1 MPANHVSL
9 DFSIS
14 ETGLDPGEKFEELE
28 VEKILKRSFEFT
40 IEFIIRAGSSGKEK
54 FGRKM
59 VLRDSEGYYWRDR
72 FIAGHAISVTN
83 DSARDNTERFCFVFE
98 HFFSLP
104 QRLAESG
111 IFFFF
116 LLNAARFA
124 CARLS
129 SSLVPGDSDWAV
141 GNDGGGGWREGKKK
155 SSGEYGDTVVN
166 PARFRNNNG
175 HTFQE

>member
-1 MPANHVSL
+1 MKSL
-9 DFSIS
+9 
-14 ETGLDPGEKFEELE
+14 KNWWQ
-28 VEKILKRSFEFT
+28 KILKRWFEFT
-40 IEFIIRAGSSGKEK
+40 IEFIIRAGTSGKEK

-59 VLRDSEGYYWRDR
+59 VLRDSEGYWRDR

-116 LLNAARFA
+116 FLNAARFA
-124 CARLS
+124 CARRS
-129 SSLVPGDSDWAV
+129 SWLVPGDSDWAAV
-141 GNDGGGGWREGKKK
+141 GNDGGGEKERK
-155 SSGEYGDTVVN
+155 SRVASTET
-166 PARFRNNNG
+166 PW
-175 HTFQE
+175 

>member
-1 MPANHVSL
+1 MIIFEDIVALPIARTLHRGWRALHVPANHVSL

-14 ETGLDPGEKFEELE
+14 ETGLDPGEKFEEL
-28 VEKILKRSFEFT
+28 VAQKILKRSFEFT

-116 LLNAARFA
+116 
-124 CARLS
+124 S
-129 SSLVPGDSDWAV
+129 SKRGALCVRST
-141 GNDGGGGWREGKKK
+141 K
-155 SSGEYGDTVVN
+155 
-166 PARFRNNNG
+166 
-175 HTFQE
+175 

>member
-14 ETGLDPGEKFEELE
+14 ETGLDPGEKFEEL
-28 VEKILKRSFEFT
+28 VAQKILKRSFEFT

-124 CARLS
+124 CARLVRWFLGTATGQS
-129 SSLVPGDSDWAV
+129 ETMVV
-141 GNDGGGGWREGKKK
+141 VDGEKERK
-155 SSGEYGDTVVN
+155 SRVASTET
-166 PARFRNNNG
+166 PW
-175 HTFQE
+175 